1 MTSLSDRLQDIFSK
15 LKKKGKL
22 SESDVNT
29 AMREVRVALLEADVN
44 YKIAKDFCAK
54 VKERAVG
61 EEVMKSLTPGQQVV
75 KIVNDE
81 LIQLMGGES
90 DKTGKNKL
98 LVSSKPPTVILMAG
112 LQGSGKT
119 TSAGK
124 IALYLKNQGKRP
136 LLAAGDVY
144 RPAAIKQL
152 EILGERI
159 GVPVFSLGDK
169 ADPVRIATEA
179 VAHARA
185 HGNDYLIVDTA
196 GRLAIDE
203 EMMAEISNIR
213 AAVEPTEI
221 LLVIDAMQGQDAVN
235 VAAAFHE
242 QLHVTGIVL
251 TKLDGDSRGGAAL
264 SVKAVTGQPI
274 KFVGSG
280 EDVKALE
287 PFYPERMASRILGM
301 GDVLTLIERAQESMD
316 AEKMAQM
323 EENLRKNR
331 FTLEDFLEQT
341 QQIRKMGDMKEMLS
355 MIPGL
360 GKQIKNME
368 IDEKQFTVAE
378 SIIQS
383 MTPAERNNPSVIN
396 SSRKKRIAAGCGRQV
411 QDVNRLLRQFEQ
423 MQQMMKRLNN
433 LNNNGGGKG
442 KKGKKGRRGGF
453 PGMGNF
459 GGMGFP
465 GF

>member
-1 MTSLSDRLQDIFSK
+1 MSSLSDRLQDIFNK
-15 LKKKGKL
+15 LKGKGKL
-22 SESDVNT
+22 SEADVNA
-29 AMREVRVALLEADVN
+29 AMREIRVALLEADVN
-44 YKIAKDFCAK
+44 YKIAKDFISR
-54 VKERAVG
+54 VKDRAVG

-75 KIVNDE
+75 KIVNEE
-81 LIQLMGGES
+81 LTELMGGAS
-90 DKTGKNKL
+90 DKNNATKL
-98 LVSSKPPTVILMAG
+98 AVSSKPPTVILMAG

-136 LLAAGDVY
+136 LLAAGDIY

-152 EILGERI
+152 EVLGEKI

-169 ADPVRIATEA
+169 VDPVKIATDA
-179 VAHARA
+179 VDHARK

-203 EMMAEISNIR
+203 EMMNEISNIR

-235 VAAAFHE
+235 VAAAFNE
-242 QLHVTGIVL
+242 RLHVTGIVL

-274 KFVGSG
+274 KFVGAG
-280 EDVKALE
+280 EDIKALE

-301 GDVLTLIERAQESMD
+301 GDVLTLIEKAQENLD
-316 AEKMAQM
+316 QEKMIAM
-323 EENLRKNR
+323 EEKLRKSR
-331 FTLEDFLEQT
+331 FTLEDFLV
-341 QQIRKMGDMKEMLS
+341 QIGEMRKMGDMKEMLS
-355 MIPGL
+355 MVPGL

-368 IDEKQFTVAE
+368 IDESQFSVVE
-378 SIIQS
+378 SIIYS
-383 MTPAERNNPSVIN
+383 MTPAERNNPAIIS

-411 QDVNRLLRQFEQ
+411 QDVNRLLKQFEQ
-423 MQQMMKRLNN
+423 MQQMMKRMNN
-433 LNNNGGGKG
+433 TQAGHGS
-442 KKGKKGRRGGF
+442 KKKKKGRKG
-453 PGMGNF
+453 GMGLPGGM

>member
-1 MTSLSDRLQDIFSK
+1 MSSLSDRLQDIFAR
-15 LKKKGKL
+15 LKGKGKL
-22 SESDVNT
+22 SEADVNT

-44 YKIAKDFCAK
+44 YKIAKDFCAR

-81 LIQLMGGES
+81 LVELMGGAS
-90 DKTGKNKL
+90 DQKSAKL
-98 LVSSKPPTVILMAG
+98 LVSPKPPTVILMAG

-144 RPAAIKQL
+144 RPAAIQQL
-152 EILGERI
+152 QVLGERI
-159 GVPVFSLGDK
+159 GVPVFTLGDK
-169 ADPVRIATEA
+169 ASPVQIAEDALT
-179 VAHARA
+179 HARQ

-203 EMMAEISNIR
+203 EMMNEIAAIR
-213 AAVEPTEI
+213 EAVDPTEI

-242 QLHVTGIVL
+242 RLHVTGIVL
-251 TKLDGDSRGGAAL
+251 TKMDGDSRGGAAL

-274 KFVGSG
+274 KFTGSG

-301 GDVLTLIERAQESMD
+301 GDVLTLIEKAQESMD
-316 AEKMAQM
+316 AETMVRM
-323 EENLRKNR
+323 EEKLRKNA
-331 FTLEDFLEQT
+331 FTLDDFLEQSK
-341 QQIRKMGDMKEMLS
+341 QVRKMGDMKEMLS
-355 MIPGL
+355 MIPGM

-368 IDEKQFTVAE
+368 IDEKQFVVAE
-378 SIIQS
+378 SIIHS
-383 MTPAERNNPSVIN
+383 MTPAERSNPAIIN
-396 SSRKKRIAAGCGRQV
+396 SSRRKRIAAGCGRQV
-411 QDVNRLLRQFEQ
+411 QDVNRLLKQFEQ
-423 MQQMMKRLNN
+423 MQQLMKRINN
-433 LNNNGGGKG
+433 MNSGKGG
-442 KKGKKGRRGGF
+442 KKGKKGRRGF
-453 PGMGNF
+453 PNMGNM

>member
-1 MTSLSDRLQDIFSK
+1 MQEKRQKLYSTCPPPPVEVSLS
-15 LKKKGKL
+15 
-22 SESDVNT
+22 EADVNA

-44 YKIAKDFCAK
+44 YKIAKDFCAT
-54 VKERAVG
+54 VKERAIG

-75 KIVNDE
+75 KIVNEE
-81 LIQLMGGES
+81 LTALMGGDS
-90 DKTGKNKL
+90 TKSNANKL
-98 LVSSKPPTVILMAG
+98 ITSSKPPTVILMAG

-144 RPAAIKQL
+144 RPAAIQQL
-152 EILGERI
+152 EVLGQRI

-169 ADPVRIATEA
+169 AKPVKIATDA

-185 HGNDYLIVDTA
+185 HGNDYLIIDTA

-203 EMMAEISNIR
+203 EMMQEISDIR

-242 QLHVTGIVL
+242 RLHITGIVL

-280 EDVKALE
+280 EDIKALE
-287 PFYPERMASRILGM
+287 EQGCTVTTLSREEQEKWAASLPDVVNGLVKSLDDAGYNGSEIVEDYYEILESQGVERVRDWKIS
-301 GDVLTLIERAQESMD
+301 E
-316 AEKMAQM
+316 
-323 EENLRKNR
+323 
-331 FTLEDFLEQT
+331 
-341 QQIRKMGDMKEMLS
+341 
-355 MIPGL
+355 
-360 GKQIKNME
+360 
-368 IDEKQFTVAE
+368 
-378 SIIQS
+378 
-383 MTPAERNNPSVIN
+383 
-396 SSRKKRIAAGCGRQV
+396 
-411 QDVNRLLRQFEQ
+411 
-423 MQQMMKRLNN
+423 
-433 LNNNGGGKG
+433 
-442 KKGKKGRRGGF
+442 
-453 PGMGNF
+453 
-459 GGMGFP
+459 
-465 GF
+465 

>member
-1 MTSLSDRLQDIFSK
+1 MSSLSDRLQDIFAR
-15 LKKKGKL
+15 LKGKGKL
-22 SESDVNT
+22 SEADVNA

-61 EEVMKSLTPGQQVV
+61 EEVLQSLTPGQQVV
-75 KIVNDE
+75 KIVNEE
-81 LIQLMGGES
+81 LIELMGGN
-90 DKTGKNKL
+90 DPKNTAGKL

-169 ADPVRIATEA
+169 VSPVKIATEA
-179 VAHARA
+179 AAHAKA
-185 HGNDYLIVDTA
+185 HGNDYLIIDTA

-203 EMMAEISNIR
+203 EMMEEISNIR
-213 AAVEPTEI
+213 QAVEPTEI

-274 KFVGSG
+274 KFTGSG
-280 EDVKALE
+280 EDIKALE
-287 PFYPERMASRILGM
+287 PFHPERMASRILGM
-301 GDVLTLIERAQESMD
+301 GDVLTLIEKAQESMD
-316 AEKMAQM
+316 ADKMAQM
-323 EENLRKNR
+323 EEKLRKSR
-331 FTLEDFLEQT
+331 FTLEDFLEQS

-355 MIPGL
+355 MIPGM
-360 GKQIKNME
+360 GKQLKNME
-368 IDEKQFTVAE
+368 IDESQFVVAE
-378 SIIQS
+378 SIIHS
-383 MTPAERNNPSVIN
+383 MTPAERNNPSIIN
-396 SSRKKRIAAGCGRQV
+396 SNRKKRIAAGCGRQV
-411 QDVNRLLRQFEQ
+411 QDVNRLLKQFEQ
-423 MQQMMKRLNN
+423 MQMMMKRINN
-433 LNNNGGGKG
+433 MNAQSGRGG
-442 KKGKKGRRGGF
+442 KKGKKGRKGGFGGF
-453 PGMGNF
+453 PGI
-459 GGMGFP
+459 GGGFP